1 MLIKGLILIKKTL
14 GFLKGQAVLCISA
27 VVAIATCFV
36 VFPDKKYADYVDFD
50 VLILLFCLMGAVQG
64 LSKGGVFDFVSKKL
78 TKSSNARRLCFL
90 LMNACFFSSMLI
102 TNDVALITFVPLA
115 VMIFKGKSKA
125 KDLIFT
131 VVIQTVAANLGSM
144 LTPIGNPQNL
154 YLYSHYN
161 LTMGV
166 FLKTLLPVGILS
178 YAMLC
183 VMCFFVSKDSFE
195 ATQTAEIPLDKVKI
209 SAFVVI
215 FLVSILTVMR
225 IVPHLW
231 CFVISIAIILVADRK
246 VLLKIDYPLLLT
258 FVCFFVFVGNMGR
271 IDAVTEFVSSL
282 LKDREILVSA
292 GISQI
297 ISNVPAAVMLSQFT
311 QKSAELLMGVNIGGL
326 GTPVASLA
334 SLISLKLYSKSEN
347 AKNGR
352 YMGVFTAV
360 NFVFLAV
367 LLCFAIFL

>member
-1 MLIKGLILIKKTL
+1 MKKTL
-14 GFLKGQAVLCISA
+14 DFLKGQAVLCISA

-131 VVIQTVAANLGSM
+131 VVIQTVSANLGSM

-195 ATQTAEIPLDKVKI
+195 ATQTAEIPIDKVKI

-225 IVPHLW
+225 VVPHLW
-231 CFVISIAIILVADRK
+231 CFVISIAIILVVDRK

-292 GISQI
+292 GISQV

-334 SLISLKLYSKSEN
+334 SLISMKLYSKSEN

>member
-1 MLIKGLILIKKTL
+1 MLIKGLIFIKKTL
-14 GFLKGQAVLCISA
+14 DFFKGQAVLCISA

-195 ATQTAEIPLDKVKI
+195 ATQTAEIPLDRVKI
-209 SAFVVI
+209 SAFLVI

-231 CFVISIAIILVADRK
+231 CFVISIAIILVADIK

-292 GISQI
+292 GISQV

-334 SLISLKLYSKSEN
+334 SLISMKLYSKSEN

-367 LLCFAIFL
+367 LLCFVIFL

>member
-1 MLIKGLILIKKTL
+1 MD
-14 GFLKGQAVLCISA
+14 FFKGQAVLCISA
-27 VVAIATCFV
+27 IAATVTCFV
-36 VFPDKKYADYVDFD
+36 VFPDKKYAEYVDYG
-50 VLILLFCLMGAVQG
+50 VIILLFCLMGAVQG
-64 LSKGGVFDFVSKKL
+64 LSKGGVFDFISKKL
-78 TKSSNARRLCFL
+78 TKSSKARWLCFL

-166 FLKTLLPVGILS
+166 FFKTLLPVGILS
-178 YAMLC
+178 YALLC
-183 VMCFFVSKDSFE
+183 VMCLFVSKDSFE
-195 ATQTAEIPLDKVKI
+195 SVESQEVTLDKARI
-209 SAFVVI
+209 FAFSGI
-215 FLVSILTVMR
+215 FVVSILTVMR
-225 IVPHLW
+225 VIPHLW
-231 CFVISIAIILVADRK
+231 CLVISLLIILIADRK
-246 VLLKIDYPLLLT
+246 VFMKIDYPLLLT

-271 IDAVTEFVSSL
+271 IDAVTEFVSRL

-292 GISQI
+292 GISQV
-297 ISNVPAAVMLSQFT
+297 ISNVPAAVMLSGFT
-311 QKSAELLMGVNIGGL
+311 QKSTALLIGVNIGGL

-334 SLISLKLYSKSEN
+334 SLISMKLYSRSEN
-347 AKNGR
+347 ANNGR

-360 NFVFLAV
+360 NFVFLLV

>member
-1 MLIKGLILIKKTL
+1 MLIKGLIFIKKTL
-14 GFLKGQAVLCISA
+14 DFLKGQAVLCISA
-27 VVAIATCFV
+27 VVATATCFV

-64 LSKGGVFDFVSKKL
+64 LSKGGVFVFVSKIL
-78 TKSSNARRLCFL
+78 TKSSNARRLGFL
-90 LMNACFFSSMLI
+90 RMNACFFSSMLI

-131 VVIQTVAANLGSM
+131 VVIQTVSANLGSM

-166 FLKTLLPVGILS
+166 FLKTHLPVGILS

-195 ATQTAEIPLDKVKI
+195 ATQTEEIPLDRVKI

-225 IVPHLW
+225 VVPHLW

-246 VLLKIDYPLLLT
+246 VLLKIDYSLLLT

-292 GISQI
+292 GISQV

-334 SLISLKLYSKSEN
+334 SLISMKLYSKSEN